1 MARIRT
7 IKPEFFTD
15 EDIAALPPLCRI
27 AFQGMWC
34 QADKAGR
41 LEDRP
46 ARLKIQV
53 LPYDD
58 VDMEDVLSTLAE
70 HRFIVRYE
78 HAGRRLIQVRTFGK
92 HQCPNK
98 KEPESIIPAPSEH
111 SADTI
116 PSDEGTCGREGKGT
130 EGNGNGSP
138 SPDVDGELAE
148 SFDRFWD
155 AYPRKDAKQ
164 AAEKAWRKL
173 KPRHELVDA
182 IVAAVE
188 LQARG
193 WKDPQFIPMPA
204 TWLNG
209 ARWNDQGPKA
219 RGPTAT
225 ASGAV
230 LSPVCRHSPSCGGDT
245 QACKRKQLDEMK
257 AELARTG

>member
-15 EDIAALPPLCRI
+15 EDIAALPMACRI
-27 AFQGMWC
+27 AFQGLWC

-58 VDMEDVLSTLAE
+58 VDMEDVLATLAE

-98 KEPESIIPAPSEH
+98 KEPESIIPAPCQSD
-111 SADTI
+111 ADTI
-116 PSDEGTCGREGKGT
+116 PADEGTCGREGNGT
-130 EGNGNGSP
+130 ERKGVP
-138 SPDVDGELAE
+138 ADAEVAE
-148 SFDRFWD
+148 SFDRFWE
-155 AYPRKDAKQ
+155 AYPRRDAKQ
-164 AAEKAWRKL
+164 NAERAWRKL
-173 KPRHELVDA
+173 KPTPELETVILA
-182 IVAAVE
+182 SVAR
-188 LQARG
+188 QSSG

-209 ARWNDQGPKA
+209 KRWQDEGPKA
-219 RGPTAT
+219 RDGP
-225 ASGAV
+225 ASVSSWRDTCRERGHNPLCGTPEMCRLKAIRGA
-230 LSPVCRHSPSCGGDT
+230 
-245 QACKRKQLDEMK
+245 A
-257 AELARTG
+257 

>member
-15 EDIAALPPLCRI
+15 EDIAALPMACRI
-27 AFQGMWC
+27 AFQGLWC

-58 VDMEDVLSTLAE
+58 IDMEDVLSTLAE

-98 KEPESIIPAPSEH
+98 KEPESTIPAPCS
-111 SADTI
+111 SDASTI
-116 PSDEGTCGREGKGT
+116 LTDEGTCGMEGKGT
-130 EGNGNGSP
+130 ERNGNGSP
-138 SPDVDGELAE
+138 ADADDLHDE
-148 SFDRFWD
+148 SFGQFWEV
-155 AYPRKDAKQ
+155 YPRKDAKQ
-164 AAEKAWRKL
+164 AAERAWRKL
-173 KPRHELVDA
+173 KPGPELVEA
-182 IVAAVE
+182 IVVAVE
-188 LQARG
+188 RQARG

-209 ARWNDQGPKA
+209 ARWNDQGPKVRDGPRTVAGWRETCRA
-219 RGPTAT
+219 RGHEEPCGTPQKCDLLHDRT
-225 ASGAV
+225 QRGA
-230 LSPVCRHSPSCGGDT
+230 
-245 QACKRKQLDEMK
+245 A
-257 AELARTG
+257 

>member
-27 AFQGMWC
+27 AFQGLWC

-58 VDMEDVLSTLAE
+58 IDMDDVLSALSE
-70 HRFIVRYE
+70 RRFIVRYE

-98 KEPESIIPAPSEH
+98 KEPESTIPAPFEH
-111 SADTI
+111 CADTI
-116 PSDEGTCGREGKGT
+116 QADEGTCGRERKGT
-130 EGNGNGSP
+130 EGNGSP
-138 SPDVDGELAE
+138 SPAADGEFEE
-148 SFDRFWD
+148 SFDRFWES
-155 AYPRKDAKQ
+155 YPRKDAKQ
-164 AAEKAWRKL
+164 TAERAWRKL
-173 KPRHELVDA
+173 KPTPELVEA
-182 IVAAVE
+182 IVAAVDR
-188 LQARG
+188 QAKSWR
-193 WKDPQFIPMPA
+193 DPQFIPMPA

-209 ARWNDQGPKA
+209 ARWKDQGSKV
-219 RGPTAT
+219 RDGPTAVST
-225 ASGAV
+225 WRDTCRARGHEEPCGTPQKCDLLHERTQRGA
-230 LSPVCRHSPSCGGDT
+230 
-245 QACKRKQLDEMK
+245 A
-257 AELARTG
+257 